1 MYLDNFFPPLLNE
14 SITRPSIVALVR
26 SFQFLHNSSSL
37 FFFLTSSNRAKKI
50 QYCVR
55 ADLTL
60 RREKKITIGRFPSKK
75 RNFHFCALL
84 RQMQYRSF
92 KRQERQE
99 IPMQRHRTP
108 VFFFFFC
115 GQSCY
120 RSLIRSLHQPPGR
133 RFSSAFYSTAF
144 YIPRFFTYFAPL
156 LPPVEQWPGVVTAR
170 CLC

>member
-108 VFFFFFC
+108 VFFFFFSAASPVIDLLL
-115 GQSCY
+115 GRY
-120 RSLIRSLHQPPGR
+120 TNLLEGGSLPLFIP
-133 RFSSAFYSTAF
+133 
-144 YIPRFFTYFAPL
+144 PRFTFHVFLPILPL
-156 LPPVEQWPGVVTAR
+156 YCRRSNNGQEW
-170 CLC
+170 